1 MIPATPDPLN
11 TLTTLKVAGKPFLF
25 HALEKIPKLSRDRL
39 LALPYS
45 IRLLLENLLV
55 HCDGEDITPADVQS
69 LAAWQ
74 PEQPERPIVK
84 FHPGRVL
91 MQDFTGIPVLN
102 DLAAL
107 RAALSRRGVDP
118 QEVEPLIPVD
128 LVVDHSIQVDFSGIP
143 DAMQH
148 NQALEMER
156 NRERY
161 QFLKWAQQ
169 AFKKL
174 RVVPPGSGIIHQVN
188 LENLSRVV
196 MQTAAPAG
204 TYLQA
209 ETLVGT
215 DSHTTMINGLGVA
228 GWGVGGIEALAA
240 MLGQPLEFPAPDVLG
255 LELTGSLR
263 EGVMPTDLALTIVQ
277 LLRKDGVVDCFVEV
291 FGSGI
296 RSLALADRAM
306 VANMAP
312 ETGATMV
319 YFPVDGVTLDYL
331 RLTGREESLI
341 TLVESFTRAQLLFRD
356 ENAPVPG
363 YSRIVTLDLGSIE
376 PSVAG
381 PKRPQ
386 DRVPLNRVKQS
397 FAEHL
402 TRSRTE
408 GGFGVPAEELQ
419 AEAEVYRESKTFT
432 LRHGSITLAA
442 ITSCTNTSNPQVLL
456 AAGLLAQKALARGL
470 KAHTWVKAS
479 LSPGSRVVT
488 AYLQAAGLLEPLEA
502 LGFSL
507 AGYGCM
513 TCIGN
518 SGPLAPEIAE
528 ATRQHNLVTAAVLSG
543 NRNFEGRV
551 NSHIQANYL
560 ASPPLVV
567 AFALAGRVDIDLENE
582 PLGSADDGSPVYLKD
597 IWPDR
602 HEIEALVQAYVTPG
616 LFAEND
622 RALLQGSAGWEELQ
636 SSAGPLFPWDEA
648 STYIQEP
655 PFFEKPALTGDIS
668 GARVLAYLGDSVTTD
683 HISPAGSIPSASPA
697 GQYLQQLG
705 VEPAGFNSYGSR
717 RANDRVLTR
726 ATLANTR
733 LKNRLAGDKEG
744 GYTTYLPGGW
754 LMSLYDAAMRYREEG
769 VPLVILAGKEYGSG
783 SSRDWAAKGVQQL
796 GVRAVIAES
805 FERIHRSN
813 LAGMG
818 VLPLQFL
825 PGENTA
831 TYRLGGE
838 ETFTVEGISTLS
850 TLGEILQVKAARPD
864 GTSTE
869 FPVRVRLDTQNEL
882 DFYRQGG
889 MLPALLGSL
898 LTHNPPANRNNDNQ
912 SID

>member
-1 MIPATPDPLN
+1 MN
-11 TLTTLKVAGKPFLF
+11 TLTPLEVNGEIYLF
-25 HALEKIPKLSRDRL
+25 HALEKMPGLSRETL

-55 HCDGEDITPADVQS
+55 HCDGEKVTPEDVQT

-74 PEQPERPIVK
+74 PQQADRSTVK

-107 RAALSRRGVDP
+107 RAALARRGVDP
-118 QEVEPLIPVD
+118 QKVEPLIPVD

-143 DAMQH
+143 DAMQR
-148 NQALEMER
+148 NQALEMQR
-156 NRERY
+156 NKERY

-169 AFKKL
+169 AFKQL

-196 MQTAAPAG
+196 MQTRTPAE
-204 TYLQA
+204 TLLQA

-255 LELTGSLR
+255 LELTGSLH
-263 EGVMPTDLALTIVQ
+263 GGIMPTDLALTIVQ
-277 LLRKDGVVDCFVEV
+277 LLRKTGVVNCFVEV
-291 FGSGI
+291 FGSGS
-296 RSLALADRAM
+296 RSLTLADRAM
-306 VANMAP
+306 IANMAP
-312 ETGATMV
+312 ETGATML
-319 YFPVDGVTLDYL
+319 YFPVDEVTLDYL
-331 RLTGREESLI
+331 RLTGRDAS
-341 TLVESFTRAQLLFRD
+341 LVELVEAFTQAQHLYHSQD
-356 ENAPVPG
+356 AAAPA
-363 YSRIVTLDLGSIE
+363 YSRILKLDLASIE

-386 DRVPLNRVKQS
+386 DRLPLSRVKPS
-397 FAEHL
+397 FAGSL
-402 TRSRTE
+402 SLSRTE
-408 GGFGVPAEELQ
+408 GGFGVPAEGLQ
-419 AEAEVYRESKTFT
+419 AQAKLVLKGEPFT
-432 LRHGSITLAA
+432 LQHGSLVLAA
-442 ITSCTNTSNPQVLL
+442 ITSCTNTSNPHVLL

-470 KAHTWVKAS
+470 KSHPWVKAS

-518 SGPLAPEIAE
+518 SGPLAPEIA
-528 ATRQHNLVTAAVLSG
+528 AAIRQHNLVTAAVLSG

-567 AFALAGRVDIDLENE
+567 AFALAGRVNIDLEHE
-582 PLGSADDGSPVYLKD
+582 PLGYANDGSPVYLKD
-597 IWPDR
+597 IWPER
-602 HEIEALVQAYVTPG
+602 HEIEALIQAHVTPG
-616 LFAEND
+616 LFSEND
-622 RALLQGSAGWEELQ
+622 RALLQGNTGWAELQ
-636 SSAGPLFPWDEA
+636 GAAGAVFSWDEE

-655 PFFEKPALTGDIS
+655 PFFEAPATAGDIR
-668 GARVLAYLGDSVTTD
+668 GARVLAFLGDSVTTD
-683 HISPAGSIPSASPA
+683 HISPAGSIPPASPA
-697 GQYLQQLG
+697 GQYLQKLG
-705 VEPAGFNSYGSR
+705 VAPAEFNSYGSR

-733 LKNRLAGDKEG
+733 LKNSLAGGKEG
-744 GYTTYLPGGW
+744 GFTTYLPGGE
-754 LMSLYDAAMRYREEG
+754 LMNIYDAAMRYQAEG

-783 SSRDWAAKGVQQL
+783 SSRDWAAKGMQQL

-825 PGENTA
+825 PGKNAES
-831 TYRLGGE
+831 YQLSGE
-838 ETFTVEGISTLS
+838 ETFTVEGISALS
-850 TLGEILQVKAARPD
+850 TPGEILRVQFTRPD
-864 GTSTE
+864 GTGGE
-869 FPVRVRLDTQNEL
+869 FAVRVRLDTQNEL

-889 MLPALLGSL
+889 LLPALL
-898 LTHNPPANRNNDNQ
+898 Q
-912 SID
+912 SFL

>member
-1 MIPATPDPLN
+1 MN
-11 TLTTLKVAGKPFLF
+11 TLTPLEVNGETYLF
-25 HALEKIPKLSRDRL
+25 HALEKMPGLSRETL

-55 HCDGEDITPADVQS
+55 HCDGEKVTPEDVQA

-74 PEQPERPIVK
+74 PQQADRSTVK

-107 RAALSRRGVDP
+107 RAALARRGVDP
-118 QEVEPLIPVD
+118 QKVEPLIPVD

-143 DAMQH
+143 DAMQR
-148 NQALEMER
+148 NQALEMQR
-156 NRERY
+156 NKERY

-169 AFKKL
+169 AFKQL

-196 MQTAAPAG
+196 MQTHTPAG
-204 TYLQA
+204 TLLQA

-263 EGVMPTDLALTIVQ
+263 GGIMPTDLALTIVQ
-277 LLRKDGVVDCFVEV
+277 LLRKTGVVNCFVEV
-291 FGSGI
+291 FGSGS
-296 RSLALADRAM
+296 RSLTLADRAM
-306 VANMAP
+306 IANMAP
-312 ETGATMV
+312 ETGATML
-319 YFPVDGVTLDYL
+319 YFPVDEVTLDYL
-331 RLTGREESLI
+331 RLTGRDAS
-341 TLVESFTRAQLLFRD
+341 LVELVNTFTQAQHLYHSQD
-356 ENAPVPG
+356 AAAPA
-363 YSRIVTLDLGSIE
+363 YSRILKMDLASIE

-386 DRVPLNRVKQS
+386 DRLPLSRVKPS
-397 FAEHL
+397 FAGSL
-402 TRSRTE
+402 SLSRTE
-408 GGFGVPAEELQ
+408 GGFGVPAEGLQ
-419 AEAEVYRESKTFT
+419 AQAKLVLKGEPFT
-432 LRHGSITLAA
+432 LKHGSLVLAA
-442 ITSCTNTSNPQVLL
+442 ITSCTNTSNPHVLL

-470 KAHTWVKAS
+470 KPHPWVKAS

-518 SGPLAPEIAE
+518 SGPLAPEIA
-528 ATRQHNLVTAAVLSG
+528 AAIRQHNLVTAAVLSG

-567 AFALAGRVDIDLENE
+567 AFALAGRVNIDLEHE
-582 PLGSADDGSPVYLKD
+582 PLGYANDGSPVYLKD
-597 IWPDR
+597 IWPER
-602 HEIEALVQAYVTPG
+602 HEIEALIQAHVTPG
-616 LFAEND
+616 LFSEND
-622 RALLQGSAGWEELQ
+622 RALLQGNTGWEELQ
-636 SSAGPLFPWDEA
+636 GAAGAIFSWDEE

-655 PFFEKPALTGDIS
+655 PFFEAPATAGDIC
-668 GARVLAYLGDSVTTD
+668 GARVLAFLGDSVTTD
-683 HISPAGSIPSASPA
+683 HISPAGSIPPASPA
-697 GQYLQQLG
+697 GQYLQKLG
-705 VEPAGFNSYGSR
+705 VAPAEFNSYGSR

-733 LKNRLAGDKEG
+733 LKNSLVWGKEG
-744 GYTTYLPGGW
+744 GYTSYLPGRE
-754 LMSLYDAAMRYREEG
+754 LMTLYDAAMRYQAEG
-769 VPLVILAGKEYGSG
+769 VPLVILAGMEYGSG

-825 PGENTA
+825 PGQNAA

-838 ETFTVEGISTLS
+838 ETFTIGGISTLS
-850 TLGEILQVKAARPD
+850 APGEILRVKAARPD
-864 GTSTE
+864 GTGIE
-869 FPVRVRLDTQNEL
+869 FPVRVRLDTQNDL

-898 LTHNPPANRNNDNQ
+898 LTPNPPANRNNDNQ

>member
-1 MIPATPDPLN
+1 MTTAIPDPLN
-11 TLTTLKVAGKPFLF
+11 TLTPLEVNGETYLF
-25 HALEKIPKLSRDRL
+25 HALEKIPGLSLEGL

-55 HCDGEDITPADVQS
+55 HCDGENITPSDVQS
-69 LAAWQ
+69 LAGWR
-74 PEQPERPIVK
+74 PEQPERQTVK

-107 RAALSRRGVDP
+107 RAALSRWGIDP

-128 LVVDHSIQVDFSGIP
+128 LVVDHSIQVDFSGRL
-143 DAMQH
+143 DAMQR

-156 NRERY
+156 NKERY

-169 AFKKL
+169 AFKQL

-188 LENLSRVV
+188 LENLSQVV
-196 MQTAAPAG
+196 TRTTIPSG
-204 TYLQA
+204 TLLQA

-277 LLRKDGVVDCFVEV
+277 LLRKAGVVNCFVEV
-291 FGSGI
+291 FGSGS
-296 RSLALADRAM
+296 RGLELADRAM
-306 VANMAP
+306 IANMAP

-331 RLTGREESLI
+331 RLTGRETSLVQ
-341 TLVESFTRAQLLFRD
+341 LVEAFTRAQHFYLTQD
-356 ENAPVPG
+356 APVPG
-363 YSRIVTLDLGSIE
+363 YSRILKLDLADIE

-386 DRVPLNRVKQS
+386 DRVPLSQVKQS
-397 FAEHL
+397 FSESL
-402 TRSRTE
+402 TRNRTE
-408 GGFGVPAEELQ
+408 GGFGVSSEDLR
-419 AEAEVYRESKTFT
+419 AEAMVYKEGETFT

-456 AAGLLAQKALARGL
+456 AAGLLAQKALQRGL
-470 KAHTWVKAS
+470 KAHPWVKAS

-518 SGPLAPEIAE
+518 SGPLAPEIVE
-528 ATRQHNLVTAAVLSG
+528 ATRQGNLVTAAVLSG
-543 NRNFEGRV
+543 NRNFEGRI

-567 AFALAGRVDIDLENE
+567 AFALAGRVDIDLDRE
-582 PLGSADDGSPVYLKD
+582 PLGFADNESPVFLKD

-602 HEIEALVQAYVTPG
+602 QEIEALIQAHVTPG
-616 LFAEND
+616 LFAGND
-622 RALLQGSAGWEELQ
+622 RSLLQGSSDWGELQ
-636 SSAGPLFPWDEA
+636 GTVGPLFPWDER

-655 PFFEKPALTGDIS
+655 PFFEAPAAAGDITS
-668 GARVLAYLGDSVTTD
+668 ARVLAFLGDSVTTD
-683 HISPAGSIPSASPA
+683 HISPAGSIPPSSPA
-697 GQYLQQLG
+697 GQYLQGLG
-705 VEPAGFNSYGSR
+705 VPPAGFNSYGSR

-733 LKNRLAGDKEG
+733 LKNRLAKGKEG
-744 GYTTYLPGGW
+744 GVTAYLPGGE
-754 LMSLYDAAMRYREEG
+754 LMNLYDAAMRYRAEG

-796 GVRAVIAES
+796 GVRAVVAES

-825 PGENTA
+825 PGENA
-831 TYRLGGE
+831 EAYQLSGE
-838 ETFTVEGISTLS
+838 ETFTIEGIKRLS
-850 TLGEILQVKAARPD
+850 TPGETIPVHFTRPD
-864 GTSTE
+864 GTKGS
-869 FPVRVRLDTQNEL
+869 FMVHVRLDTQNEL
-882 DFYRQGG
+882 EFYRQGG
-889 MLPALLGSL
+889 ILPTLLQAYLQRQDSGSV
-898 LTHNPPANRNNDNQ
+898 
-912 SID
+912 

>member
-1 MIPATPDPLN
+1 MN
-11 TLTTLKVAGKPFLF
+11 TLTSLEVNKETYLF
-25 HALEKIPKLSRDRL
+25 HALEKMPGLSQETL

-55 HCDGEDITPADVQS
+55 HCDGEKVSPEDMQS

-74 PEQPERPIVK
+74 PQQADHSTVK

-107 RAALSRRGVDP
+107 RAALARRGVDP

-143 DAMQH
+143 GAMQR
-148 NQALEMER
+148 NQVLEMER
-156 NRERY
+156 NKERY

-169 AFKKL
+169 AFKQL

-196 MQTAAPAG
+196 MQTAASTG
-204 TYLQA
+204 TLLQA

-263 EGVMPTDLALTIVQ
+263 GGVLPTDLALTIVQ
-277 LLRKDGVVDCFVEV
+277 LLRKAGVVNCFVEV
-291 FGSGI
+291 FGSGS
-296 RSLALADRAM
+296 RSLTLADRAM
-306 VANMAP
+306 IANMAP

-319 YFPVDGVTLDYL
+319 YFPVDEVTLDYL
-331 RLTGREESLI
+331 RLTGRDASQI
-341 TLVESFTRAQLLFRD
+341 GLVEAFTRAQHLYHSQD
-356 ENAPVPG
+356 VPAPA
-363 YSRIVTLDLGSIE
+363 YSRILKLDLVSIE

-386 DRVPLNRVKQS
+386 DRLPLSRIKPS
-397 FAEHL
+397 FAGSL
-402 TRSRTE
+402 SLSRTE
-408 GGFGVPAEELQ
+408 GGFGVPEEELQ
-419 AEAEVYRESKTFT
+419 AQAKLVLEGEPCT
-432 LRHGSITLAA
+432 LKHGSLVLAA
-442 ITSCTNTSNPQVLL
+442 ITSCTNTSNPHVLL

-470 KAHTWVKAS
+470 KAHPWVKAS

-488 AYLQAAGLLEPLEA
+488 AYLQAARLLEPLEA

-518 SGPLAPEIAE
+518 SGPLAPEIA
-528 ATRQHNLVTAAVLSG
+528 AAIRQHNLVTAAVLSG

-567 AFALAGRVDIDLENE
+567 AFALAGRVDVDLEHE
-582 PLGSADDGSPVYLKD
+582 PLGFADDGSPVFLID

-602 HEIEALVQAYVTPG
+602 HEIEALIRAYVSPG

-622 RALLQGSAGWEELQ
+622 RSLLQGNTGWEELKG
-636 SSAGPLFPWDEA
+636 AVGAVFAWDEN

-655 PFFEKPALTGDIS
+655 PFFEAPSGVGDIRK
-668 GARVLAYLGDSVTTD
+668 ARVLAFLGDSVTTD
-683 HISPAGSIPSASPA
+683 HISPAGSIPPASPA
-697 GQYLQQLG
+697 GQYLQGLG
-705 VEPAGFNSYGSR
+705 VKPAEFNSYGSR

-733 LKNRLAGDKEG
+733 LKNRLVKGKEG
-744 GYTTYLPGGW
+744 GYTTSLPGDE
-754 LMSLYDAAMRYREEG
+754 LMSIYDAAMRYQAEG

-818 VLPLQFL
+818 VLPLQFM
-825 PGENTA
+825 PGKNAES
-831 TYRLGGE
+831 YQLSGE
-838 ETFTVEGISTLS
+838 ETFTAEGISALS
-850 TLGEILQVKAARPD
+850 APGEILRVQFTRPD
-864 GTSTE
+864 GTGGE

-882 DFYRQGG
+882 DFYRKGG
-889 MLPALLGSL
+889 MLPALL
-898 LTHNPPANRNNDNQ
+898 Q
-912 SID
+912 SFLQPKPGCV